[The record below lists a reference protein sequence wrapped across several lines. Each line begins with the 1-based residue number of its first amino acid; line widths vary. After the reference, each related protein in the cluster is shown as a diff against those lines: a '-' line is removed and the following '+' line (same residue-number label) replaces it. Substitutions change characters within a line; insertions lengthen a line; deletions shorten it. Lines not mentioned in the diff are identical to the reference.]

1 MSIVPTGN
9 FHAGEIFDG
18 FRQAFGERNAAAAD
32 SDQGEVFGA
41 AAFFDDFMGQT
52 VKRAADFFR
61 GEELSFFYDAHLAHH
76 PSIDGGKFAATE
88 SRQNS
93 DATDSSF

>member
-1 MSIVPTGN
+1 MRADRD

-32 SDQGEVFGA
+32 SDQREVFGA

-52 VKRAADFFR
+52 VERAADFFR

-93 DATDSSF
+93 NGTDSSF